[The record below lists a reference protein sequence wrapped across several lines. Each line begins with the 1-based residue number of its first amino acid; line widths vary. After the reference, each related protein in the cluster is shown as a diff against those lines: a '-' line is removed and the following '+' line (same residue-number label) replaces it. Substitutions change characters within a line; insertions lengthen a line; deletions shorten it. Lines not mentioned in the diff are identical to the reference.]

1 MQVADIRIEAITISS
16 LNCRKEDAGRDLEE
30 LAADIA
36 RNGLLQPI
44 SVRALAGDHY
54 EVIAGQRRLLAHR
67 IAKLPTIRAIILD
80 CSDEQAEIK
89 SLSENLN
96 RADLTYGDKVA
107 SFKRLSDRFNG
118 DIQQIRGATGYSIAT
133 IRTYLAISS
142 MAPEA
147 LRAAQYAR
155 EETKTLDVENIKR
168 IAVNFRP
175 EDHAG
180 AFQRL
185 AEGGFNTRANEAIL
199 KALPSDRDG
208 YVSLAQLELKI
219 NDAKAAAIHITLA
232 GPFIRDP
239 RNNRTYDVPSL
250 TGEQFDE
257 IQAFIERLLGADLPI
272 AQCCHLCMDRRAPP
286 SWTCTKC
293 QKHACATCA
302 TNIRGKPCPFC
313 ETSAWGT
320 N

>member
-1 MQVADIRIEAITISS
+1 MQVADIPVEAITITA
-16 LNCRKEDAGRDLEE
+16 LNCRKEDADRNLEE

-44 SVRALAGDHY
+44 SVRALPGGQY

-67 IAKLPTIRAIILD
+67 LANIPTIRAMLLD
-80 CSDEQAEIK
+80 CTDEQAEIK
-89 SLSENLN
+89 SLSENPN
-96 RADLTYGDKVA
+96 RADMTYGDKVA

-118 DIQQIRGATGYSIAT
+118 DVQQIRGATGYSVAT
-133 IRTYLAISS
+133 IKTYLAISS

-147 LRAAQYAR
+147 LRAAQHAR
-155 EETKTLDVENIKR
+155 EETGTLDVENIKR

-185 AEGGFNTRANEAIL
+185 AEGGFNTKANEAIL
-199 KALPSDRDG
+199 KALPTDRDG

-219 NDAKAAAIHITLA
+219 DDAKAAAIHITLA

-257 IQAFIERLLGADLPI
+257 IQAFIERLLGADLPV
-272 AQCCHLCMDRRAPP
+272 AQCCHLCMDRRAAPG
-286 SWTCTKC
+286 WTCAKC
-293 QKHACATCA
+293 QKHACAACA
-302 TNIRGKPCPFC
+302 ANIRGKPCPFC
-313 ETSAWGT
+313 EPSAWAT